1 MTRDDW
7 KALHRSVR
15 SGRQWHAGGSY
26 YLTWDTDGRLGL
38 SKRHMTKGHLIPPAS
53 IANVLRHA
61 AASRRCQVD
70 HRIYLDR
77 ARQLRE
83 RGTWL

>member
-1 MTRDDW
+1 MTRDQW

-15 SGRQWHAGGSY
+15 VKKRWYPAGSF
-26 YLTWDTDGRLGL
+26 YLTWDGSGRLGL
-38 SKRHMTKGHLIPPAS
+38 TQRHPKGHAQTQAA

-61 AASRRCQVD
+61 AASRAVQVD

-77 ARQLRE
+77 VRQLRK